1 MILSGWVDGKWCY
14 RHGLTVCGVIGVDG
28 RYAVPARVDGKCM
41 VLSAWVDSAWNYRR
55 GWTVSGT
62 CIMISVTASI
72 NGLLVQ
78 EDIMISR
85 SALI

>member
-1 MILSGWVDGKWCY
+1 M
-14 RHGLTVCGVIGVDG
+14 HGVIGVG
-28 RYAVPARVDGKCM
+28 GQCM
-41 VLSAWVDSAWNYRR
+41 VLSAWMDSAWNYRR

>member
-1 MILSGWVDGKWCY
+1 MLS
-14 RHGLTVCGVIGVDG
+14 
-28 RYAVPARVDGKCM
+28 ARVDGKCM
-41 VLSAWVDSAWNYRR
+41 LLSAWVDNAWCFRAGVNGKCVIGGKCMVLPLWVDSAWNYRR

-62 CIMISVTASI
+62 CIMISVTVSI

-78 EDIMISR
+78 EGIMISR

>member
-1 MILSGWVDGKWCY
+1 VGGQ
-14 RHGLTVCGVIGVDG
+14 
-28 RYAVPARVDGKCM
+28 CM

-62 CIMISVTASI
+62 CIMISVTVSI

>member
-1 MILSGWVDGKWCY
+1 
-14 RHGLTVCGVIGVDG
+14 
-28 RYAVPARVDGKCM
+28 M

-62 CIMISVTASI
+62 CIMIYVTASI
-72 NGLLVQ
+72 NGLLIQ